1 MTLLFQGPFQPIRLL
16 NCWQISCS
24 FSSLAARS
32 HSPNGTCTSCCRWRP
47 WIALATIANLV
58 VQIVR
63 QAMPEFAKKFDEEIK
78 RAGIK

>member
-1 MTLLFQGPFQPIRLL
+1 M
-16 NCWQISCS
+16 
-24 FSSLAARS
+24 
-32 HSPNGTCTSCCRWRP
+32 
-47 WIALATIANLV
+47 ANLV

>member
-1 MTLLFQGPFQPIRLL
+1 L
-16 NCWQISCS
+16 NCSQISCS

-32 HSPNGTCTSCCRWRP
+32 HSPNGTCTSCRWRP